1 MAGYR
6 DTKKL
11 IEDTLVGRPAGTL
24 ILPEGHQNFALSLL
38 DYIRSI
44 ELLGS
49 SVLQGIAQQ
58 DTVPIQPN
66 DSKVSYVGMV
76 PAGQTYTFTNFYD
89 ENGDSISVESE
100 FDVVSVCLFI
110 WNCVY
115 WSVQVIPLE
124 VPDPVEIVDNL
135 IDGGRDKA
143 LSAEQGKIIGDE
155 LFGQNTQII
164 VDQSVYA
171 TIGVAMY
178 AGDTAYRDVSNT
190 NTIRG
195 KVIPLSN
202 GSYTITF
209 GNGLGGYA
217 VVLDA
222 IPVAGQTINWAPGYS
237 TLINTV
243 QNEVVTIQG
252 VTGQY
257 LFLRADPVSNGRVL
271 PSSIVKT
278 QRLPSNVLKRNDLDE
293 EPTENSE
300 NPITSGGV
308 FAAVSPIKE
317 VLPVGHSYPPGR
329 QDIPLDDLIFYNKVP
344 GGTTETK
351 RAISNTVPIPASAT
365 AINLKI
371 ESGYGAIVYY
381 LRANGTWDSNVIS
394 SGSWSNDIH
403 LDVPDSYNSAGVW
416 LYMRKGDGNENIT
429 TTEAKEAITDLYW
442 DVPDSYYLPVAS
454 KEEAQK
460 SISILFVGNS
470 LTQDAVSY
478 LPYVLK
484 NLYPRLNFKFYMW
497 YNGGYT
503 LAQQYNKFQNNQA
516 CEIFSVCENGMS
528 WTNYNNSITM
538 SSILSSYKFDIVSF
552 QEYFNYKHTYTETDL
567 ADFNNC
573 LSYIRSHY
581 VGNFKV
587 AAFLH
592 APLRSSA
599 TNVFNLTKSGNE
611 LILKKTDAETLIAP
625 GIAVYRALSTDLD
638 SLGDRGH
645 LSPDGTHTQEGLPC
659 LLQTFVVFRWL
670 MRELSIPISVINCS
684 LRMTTEI
691 YNSINVPGPNL
702 GSGVIQGTD
711 AQNDLAQDV
720 AVLADKEGRGI
731 ESNAYINMY

>member
-1 MAGYR
+1 MSGYR

-66 DSKVSYVGMV
+66 NSKVSYVGMV

-100 FDVVSVCLFI
+100 SDVVSVCLFI

-115 WSVQVIPLE
+115 WSVQIIPLE
-124 VPDPVEIVDNL
+124 VPNAVEIVDNL

-155 LFGQNTQII
+155 LFGQSVEGEI
-164 VDQSVYA
+164 VQSDGTTYNRIMIADDKWKTVN
-171 TIGVAMY
+171 
-178 AGDTAYRDVSNT
+178 DVKCT
-190 NTIRG
+190 L
-195 KVIPLSN
+195 IPLQA
-202 GSYTITF
+202 GLSYTITF
-209 GNGLGGYA
+209 GNGIGGYCVVTDSVA
-217 VVLDA
+217 VSGENV
-222 IPVAGQTINWAPGYS
+222 NYAPGYS
-237 TLINTV
+237 GQINTSQGEIV
-243 QNEVVTIQG
+243 TVVGGEGYYLYVRSDTISG
-252 VTGQY
+252 
-257 LFLRADPVSNGRVL
+257 GRVF
-271 PSSIVKT
+271 PSSIKSLQST
-278 QRLPSNVLKRNDLDE
+278 PSNVLKRSDLDE
-293 EPTENSE
+293 ELTENSG

-308 FAAVSPIKE
+308 FAAVSPIRG

-329 QDIPLDDLIFYNKVP
+329 QDIPLSDLVFYNRVP
-344 GGTTETK
+344 GGGKETK
-351 RAISNTVPIPASAT
+351 RAISNTIPIPVSAT

-371 ESGYGAIVYY
+371 ESGYSAIVYY
-381 LRANGTWDSNVIS
+381 LRANGTWDSSVVS
-394 SGSWSNDIH
+394 SGSWSDDIY
-403 LDVPDSYNSAGVW
+403 LAVPDSYNSAGVW
-416 LYMRKGDGNENIT
+416 LYIRKGDGTVNIT
-429 TTEAKEAITDLYW
+429 TAEAKEAITDLYW

-460 SISILFVGNS
+460 SISILFIGNS

-503 LAQQYNKFQNNQA
+503 LAQQYNKFQNNQT
-516 CEIFSVCENGMS
+516 CEIFSVCENGTS

-538 SSILSSYKFDIVSF
+538 SNILSTYKFDIVSF
-552 QEYFNYKHTYTETDL
+552 QEYFNYKSTYTETDL
-567 ADFNNC
+567 VDFNNC
-573 LSYIRSHY
+573 LSYVRSHY
-581 VGNFKV
+581 AGNFKV
-587 AAFLH
+587 ATFLH

-684 LRMTTEI
+684 LRITTEI
-691 YNSINVPGPNL
+691 YSGINVPGPNL

-711 AQNDLAQDV
+711 VQNDLAQDV

-731 ESNAYINMY
+731 EANAYINMY